1 MKCNV
6 IIKAHQ
12 NTIVDLDKKLPF
24 TKTFFPKSKIE
35 KRSYAEESCVII
47 KDAIDNVKLKSIKDQ
62 VCDVK
67 LNFDCYTYSL
77 LGLSLLDMNF
87 EVSKDVANKIIKNL
101 DPANIL
107 FKSIMVMDNKEQS
120 VSNLFTTVL
129 FKYFQAEK
137 MMEITSEDRFLEKT
151 RKDRQELREVLND
164 ELHTNYF
171 FTIFEILN
179 LIRGNLI
186 I

>member
-6 IIKAHQ
+6 IIKAQQ
-12 NTIVDLDKKLPF
+12 NSIVDLDKKLPF
-24 TKTFFPKSKIE
+24 TKTFFPKSIIE
-35 KRSYAEESCVII
+35 KRSYAEESCIII

-62 VCDVK
+62 ACDVK

-77 LGLSLLDMNF
+77 LGLTLLDINF
-87 EVSKDVANKIIKNL
+87 EVSKDVANKIINNL
-101 DPANIL
+101 DPGNFL

-137 MMEITSEDRFLEKT
+137 FMEITSPNEI
-151 RKDRQELREVLND
+151 ND
-164 ELHTNYF
+164 LMKKMEQALISE
-171 FTIFEILN
+171 TI
-179 LIRGNLI
+179 
-186 I
+186 